1 MLRSDM
7 DLEPI
12 LAVDDD
18 PDKRKLTIADS
29 VKVQGTIEDIPYLTN
44 KFKIKA
50 NYHCY
55 TYTQLHKEIND
66 ICTSTELNYLK
77 CRA

>member
-29 VKVQGTIEDIPYLTN
+29 VKVRLKIYL
-44 KFKIKA
+44 I
-50 NYHCY
+50 
-55 TYTQLHKEIND
+55 
-66 ICTSTELNYLK
+66 
-77 CRA
+77 